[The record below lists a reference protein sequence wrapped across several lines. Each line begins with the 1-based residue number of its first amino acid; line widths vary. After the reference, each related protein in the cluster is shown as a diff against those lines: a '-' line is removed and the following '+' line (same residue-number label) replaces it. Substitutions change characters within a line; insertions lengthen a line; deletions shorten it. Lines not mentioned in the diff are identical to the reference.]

1 MFRNPDRA
9 RLPRL
14 SLRPV
19 RAVCLDTS
27 HADPDTPCPYCD
39 DNPDTDPIL
48 GIALTQH
55 AELAAE
61 DAEGFGWAA

>member
-1 MFRNPDRA
+1 MFRNPSTA

-19 RAVCLDTS
+19 RAVCLDTF

-39 DNPDTDPIL
+39 PDTATDITL
-48 GIALTQH
+48 GIAIAAH

-61 DAEGFGWAA
+61 DAELFGWDA